1 MQHPKGG
8 PAPFFLSTCTSR
20 LRDDALLT
28 RAVEL
33 FKAGQHADALLAAEY
48 VCRRLPMNRI
58 PAILRAK
65 ILQTAYPFLT
75 ARAWHAA
82 WLSEPENPLLQD
94 IMLQAWLKDG
104 GRADVASL
112 GPAFLPAR
120 CRAGRHASLMP
131 ILHAAGVNHTGACW
145 KNDNAIEAMLFVG
158 NGSNTAPRA
167 TLLLSDET
175 TQYQFDVPGD
185 GTRFTLVPPRPG
197 AVWSIVLLQPD
208 GRRQLLPGSPLAFY
222 ETPTIH
228 VGSGPAES
236 EPLLH
241 ARPVSIVIP
250 VYRELALVRACIESV
265 KKSLP
270 QNHTPAR
277 IVVIDDSS
285 PEPALSAW
293 LDKLAAMGD
302 ITLLRNA
309 CNLGFIETTNRG
321 MRVHPN
327 DDVLLLNAD
336 TQVHGDWIDRL
347 GRALYSTSDI
357 ASVTPWTNNGE
368 ISSFPV
374 MSQAAP
380 APDPRELALIDQ
392 VAAETRAAPG
402 GADIELPSCC
412 GFTMLIR
419 RTVIDAIGMLDGTS
433 LIRGYGEEVDWCM
446 RARAAGWRH
455 LQATGVFVTH
465 EGTVSF
471 RAEKTLRVA
480 QNRGP
485 LVTRYPSYYFE
496 FSAFRRED
504 PLAGARAALRIGLAG
519 SKASAWL
526 RKADT
531 AQPTGA
537 LPNTIAK
544 RPLPAVLPSLR
555 SSFQRVAVWNHDL
568 TTPGAA
574 HVLTLARLLASQPQI
589 NLRLLVI
596 GDGGDALWRTGVVD
610 HVPYVQG
617 DALPLLDDP
626 YLLQAVGCRVIMT
639 DNPTGLPSKLRPVLL
654 DEHFEAHRWLADWTK
669 ANKCIEAA
677 ERTAH

>member
-33 FKAGQHADALLAAEY
+33 FTAGQHADALLAAEY

-65 ILQTAYPFLT
+65 ILQTAYPFM
-75 ARAWHAA
+75 ASRAWHAA
-82 WLSEPENPLLQD
+82 WLSEAENPLLQD
-94 IMLQAWLKDG
+94 VMLQTWLKDG

-120 CRAGRHASLMP
+120 CRAGRHDSLMP
-131 ILHAAGVNHTGACW
+131 ILRAAGVTHTGACW
-145 KNDNAIEAMLFVG
+145 KNGDAIEAMVFLGTAG
-158 NGSNTAPRA
+158 NSAPRA

-175 TQYQFDVPGD
+175 TQYQFEVPGD
-185 GTRFTLVPPRPG
+185 GARVRLMPPRPG
-197 AVWSIVLLQPD
+197 AVWSITLLQPD

-222 ETPTIH
+222 ETPTIRA
-228 VGSGPAES
+228 GAEPGATTPANTGI
-236 EPLLH
+236 
-241 ARPVSIVIP
+241 RPVSIVIP

-265 KKSLP
+265 KTSLP
-270 QNHTPAR
+270 LNQTPAR
-277 IVVIDDSS
+277 IVVVDDCS

-293 LDKLAAMGD
+293 LDKQAASGA

-309 CNLGFIETTNRG
+309 CNLGFIETVNRG
-321 MRVHPN
+321 MRAHP
-327 DDVLLLNAD
+327 DHDVLLLNAD

-347 GRALYSTSDI
+347 ARALYATPDV

-380 APDPRELALIDQ
+380 APDTRELALLDQ
-392 VAAETRAAPG
+392 VAAEVRAAPG

-419 RTVIDAIGMLDGTS
+419 RTVLDAIGMLDGTA

-455 LQATGVFVTH
+455 LQATGVFVAH

-480 QNRGP
+480 QNRG
-485 LVTRYPSYYFE
+485 VVVARYPDYYSE
-496 FSAFRRED
+496 FTEFQRGD
-504 PLAGARAALRIGLAG
+504 PLAGARLQFRDALAQSRAAG
-519 SKASAWL
+519 WL
-526 RKADT
+526 RKADAAQHT
-531 AQPTGA
+531 AA
-537 LPNTIAK
+537 LPQTVAK
-544 RPLPAVLPSLR
+544 KPLPATLPALPS
-555 SSFQRVAVWNHDL
+555 SVQRIAVWRHDPL
-568 TTPGAA
+568 APAA
-574 HVLTLARLLASQPQI
+574 RQVLVLARMLASRPQLR
-589 NLRLLVI
+589 LRLLVI
-596 GDGGDALWRTGVVD
+596 GDSSNSLLHTGVVD
-610 HVPYVQG
+610 HVPELEG
-617 DALPLLDDP
+617 DALPLLDDAR
-626 YLLQAVGCRVIMT
+626 LLQVAGCRVVLT
-639 DNPTGLPSKLRPVLL
+639 DDPEGLPSKLRPVLL
-654 DEHFEAHRWLADWTK
+654 DDGFNAAAWLNDWLTRNAGAK
-669 ANKCIEAA
+669 AA
-677 ERTAH
+677 